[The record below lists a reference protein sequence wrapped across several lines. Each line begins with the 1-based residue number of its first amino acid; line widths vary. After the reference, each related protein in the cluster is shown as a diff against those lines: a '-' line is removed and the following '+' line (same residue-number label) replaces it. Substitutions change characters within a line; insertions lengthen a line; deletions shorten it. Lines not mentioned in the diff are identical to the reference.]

1 MSNHIHNDTRT
12 LTRLDYISDEIYEIE
27 RSRIFHGGWML
38 AARADRLDNGNRT
51 VVDLAGESVLIT
63 RDLDGKL
70 HAFANVC
77 RHRGSRLCDAND
89 DSKQGSLMCPYHA
102 WTYALDGRLIA
113 TPFLDANEVDRE
125 LLPLW
130 SYHIRE
136 LQGFIFVSLAKDPV
150 DFEYWATKNCAD
162 VLRLARFNC
171 GDLKVAATTTCEIAA
186 NWKIVIENYQECLH
200 CARVHPELTA
210 VVPTYRT
217 GAVIDHTRSDGGVDI
232 TGDFTMPGETDTSPP
247 LPGISELDA
256 TSYYG
261 GVIFPNGFIDVSG
274 TCVIISTLFPKG
286 PHHTTMTME
295 YMFAPETI
303 ASPDFDPT
311 PTIQFND
318 LIAEQDSAVCE
329 RVHLGVTSRA
339 FDHGVLT
346 PKDSLVIDFTKH
358 YLAARGDIAQ

>member
-1 MSNHIHNDTRT
+1 MSYDNTRT
-12 LTRLDYISDEIYEIE
+12 LTRHDYISDEIYEIE

-38 AARADRLDNGNRT
+38 AARADRLQNGNRK
-51 VVDLAGESVLIT
+51 VVELAGESVLIT
-63 RDLDGKL
+63 RDLDGTL

-77 RHRGSRLCDAND
+77 RHRGARLCDAND
-89 DSKQGSLMCPYHA
+89 DSRQGSLMCPYHA

-113 TPFLDANEVDRE
+113 TPFLEANEVDRS

-136 LQGFIFVSLAKDPV
+136 TQGFVFVSLAKDPP
-150 DFEYWATKNCAD
+150 DFEHWLNKHCAD
-162 VLRLARFNC
+162 MLRLARFNC
-171 GDLKVAATTTCEIAA
+171 GDLQVAATTTCEVKA

-210 VVPTYRT
+210 VVPVYRT
-217 GAVIDHTRSDGGVDI
+217 GSVIDHTRSDGGVDI
-232 TGDFTMPGETDTSPP
+232 DGDFAMPGATDTSPP

-261 GVIFPNGFIDVSG
+261 GIVFPNGFIDISG
-274 TCVIISTLFPKG
+274 TCVIVSTLFPKG

-311 PTIQFND
+311 PTIHFND
-318 LIAEQDSAVCE
+318 LIAEQDGAVCE
-329 RVHLGVTSRA
+329 RVHQGVSSRA
-339 FDHGVLT
+339 FEQGVLT
-346 PKDSLVIDFTKH
+346 PKDSLVVEFTQH
-358 YLAARGDIAQ
+358 YLATRGPL

>member
-1 MSNHIHNDTRT
+1 
-12 LTRLDYISDEIYEIE
+12 
-27 RSRIFHGGWML
+27 
-38 AARADRLDNGNRT
+38 
-51 VVDLAGESVLIT
+51 
-63 RDLDGKL
+63 
-70 HAFANVC
+70 
-77 RHRGSRLCDAND
+77 
-89 DSKQGSLMCPYHA
+89 MCPYHA

-113 TPFLDANEVDRE
+113 TPFLEADEVDRE

-136 LQGFIFVSLAKDPV
+136 LQGFIFVSLAKDPI
-150 DFEYWATKNCAD
+150 DFEQWAAKNCAD
-162 VLRLARFNC
+162 ILRLARFNC
-171 GDLKVAATTTCEIAA
+171 GQLRVAATTTCEIAA

-210 VVPTYRT
+210 VVPTYRS
-217 GAVIDHTRSDGGVDI
+217 GSVIDYTRSDGGVDI

-256 TSYYG
+256 ASYYG
-261 GVIFPNGFIDVSG
+261 GVIFPNGFIDASG

-286 PHHTTMTME
+286 PHHTTMTMQ
-295 YMFAPETI
+295 YMFSPETI

-329 RVHLGVTSRA
+329 RVHKGVMSRA

-346 PKDSLVIDFTKH
+346 PKDSLVIEFTQH
-358 YLAARGDIAQ
+358 YLKARDPIS

>member
-1 MSNHIHNDTRT
+1 MTHEART

-27 RSRIFHGGWML
+27 RDRIFHSGWML

-51 VVDLAGESVLIT
+51 VVDIVGESVLIT
-63 RDLDGKL
+63 RDLDGRL

-77 RHRGSRLCDAND
+77 RHRGSRLCDGQD

-125 LLPLW
+125 QLPLW

-136 LQGFIFVSLAKDPV
+136 LQGFVFVSLAKDPP
-150 DFEYWATKNCAD
+150 DFGEWSKQHCD
-162 VLRLARFNC
+162 DLLQLERFNF
-171 GDLKVAATTTCEIAA
+171 GALRVAHTTTCEIAA

-200 CARVHPELTA
+200 CARVHPELVA

-217 GAVIDHTRSDGGVDI
+217 GAVFDHRRTDGGVAI
-232 TGDFTMPGETDTSPP
+232 SGAYTMAGATDP
-247 LPGISELDA
+247 LPRLPGLSDLDA
-256 TSYYG
+256 GSYYG
-261 GVIFPNGFIDVSG
+261 GTIFPNGFIDVSG
-274 TCVIISTLFPKG
+274 TSAVVSTLFPKG
-286 PHHTTMTME
+286 PQHTTMTMQ

-303 ASPDFDPT
+303 ASPDFNPSAA
-311 PTIQFND
+311 IQFND

-329 RVHLGVTSRA
+329 RVQKGVASRA
-339 FDHGVLT
+339 FDYGVLT
-346 PKDSLVIDFTKH
+346 PKDSLVIEFTRH
-358 YLAARGDIAQ
+358 YLATRGEIA